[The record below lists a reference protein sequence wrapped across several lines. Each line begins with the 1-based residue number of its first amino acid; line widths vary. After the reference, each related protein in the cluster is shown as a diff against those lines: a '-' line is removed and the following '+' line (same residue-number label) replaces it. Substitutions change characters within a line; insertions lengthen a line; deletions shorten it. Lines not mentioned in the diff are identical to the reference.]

1 MKGADFAA
9 LKTTEFLSLDIRSPK
24 VCAKDILYRV
34 HKCLASSPTLM
45 GHKIRARAVRE
56 LELSKAEIVRRA
68 LDTVLL
74 KGVTQKRAA
83 PYCVVVDVGTRAG

>member
-1 MKGADFAA
+1 
-9 LKTTEFLSLDIRSPK
+9 
-24 VCAKDILYRV
+24 
-34 HKCLASSPTLM
+34 M

-56 LELSKAEIVRRA
+56 LELSKVEIVRRA